1 MSDDT
6 LYRFAAAVGTF
17 GVETGNALRD
27 MFNRIATDGK
37 PVIKTFN
44 DLYNELAVA
53 LGNEEIK
60 KRLRQQSIRDR
71 KQQIVRSRRRQQL
84 LRENQDKNNNWKRIH
99 GLPATRKKR
108 GKTQQTIEKT

>member
-1 MSDDT
+1 MKDDT
-6 LYRFAAAVGTF
+6 LYRFAAAVKTF
-17 GVETGNALRD
+17 GVEAGNALRG
-27 MFNRIATDGK
+27 MFNRIAAAEK

-84 LRENQDKNNNWKRIH
+84 LRENRDKSNNWLRLH
-99 GLPATRKKR
+99 GLPARRKIK
-108 GKTQQTIEKT
+108 KYHKKH